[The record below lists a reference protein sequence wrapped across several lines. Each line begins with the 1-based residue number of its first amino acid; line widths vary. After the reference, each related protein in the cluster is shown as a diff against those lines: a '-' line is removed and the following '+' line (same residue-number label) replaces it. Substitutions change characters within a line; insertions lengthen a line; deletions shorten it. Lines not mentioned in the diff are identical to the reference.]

1 MPDYVIQG
9 CTVQD
14 GADVARNNMS
24 SFWEDQNWRIV
35 WKHSTLPR
43 VIEACSARSPR
54 NLLKDRALLRHFKAV
69 DPDTGKFLGYA
80 RWKLPPGYH
89 EDKDGNPTW
98 PEGQTPDVTSEERAK
113 IEEVA
118 DAADWNPDDEGDD
131 LDAPITRRKIE
142 YLARKEYLCKR
153 HIFFTLKSR
162 LSYASQYNSSR
173 TDDSDL
179 QCSTSSRCTPSTK
192 EKALGQ
198 PFSSTELRRLER

>member
-9 CTVQD
+9 CTIAD
-14 GADVARNNMS
+14 SPDVARNNMS
-24 SFWEDQNWRIV
+24 SFWQDQNWRIV

-43 VIEACSARSPR
+43 VIEACTARSPR

-69 DPDTGKFLGYA
+69 DPETGRFLGYA

-98 PEGQTPDVTSEERAK
+98 PEGQTPDVTPEERAK

-142 YLARKEYLCKR
+142 YLARKEYLGKR
-153 HIFFTLKSR
+153 HSSYNPKS
-162 LSYASQYNSSR
+162 
-173 TDDSDL
+173 
-179 QCSTSSRCTPSTK
+179 
-192 EKALGQ
+192 
-198 PFSSTELRRLER
+198 